1 MVRFVGRAFCI
12 MRRCDPEAGAIMTSR
27 APDLVGAWIER
38 VESSDGGL
46 ILFVD
51 GVRRFGLLFGG
62 RIIFEGVSKLEG
74 TDPRLPSGA
83 PTLTGG
89 MTVRAQ
95 RSEPG
100 TTLLV
105 LVSQTWPGDEDEPQ
119 FAIFPSAG
127 RFASAPETGS
137 NRAGLGRFLPA
148 SARPNVQEV
157 ACGTGR

>member
-46 ILFVD
+46 TLFVD

-100 TTLLV
+100 TTLLAD
-105 LVSQTWPGDEDEPQ
+105 VSLIA
-119 FAIFPSAG
+119 AIEQ
-127 RFASAPETGS
+127 REMTD
-137 NRAGLGRFLPA
+137 FL
-148 SARPNVQEV
+148 
-157 ACGTGR
+157 